1 MDVLL
6 NSNLQS
12 PLLNLLDERA
22 GIESSWT
29 HRIRKG
35 SKTHSIKSVFLK
47 ADSTTDG
54 ATWSFNLPRY
64 GIATAIYLVMTVEA
78 DSVYSSEAVVLH
90 EGNFYG
96 LFKDIILS
104 SHAREI
110 ERVTAEVMYI
120 ESLGSIHKK
129 TGSGN
134 GAVTVDGSNESL
146 HKDAGTGNKYVR
158 AYLKI
163 PFSFFGHY
171 GAQLSNSQNLSFL
184 EQLTVEVRLASK
196 SPGNNP
202 LFNSAKCTD
211 ASPTAVQATG
221 MNLVISKKTDGHYGR
236 EVGPSGLL
244 ICYSQFQPSVEAH
257 FNKLNYAS
265 KSGSGPRSML
275 QMSTYAETP
284 VSATVA
290 DEKNNTKM
298 HYIDVGVSCKSVIVE
313 TMLML
318 RNENRQPIRNQQFDQ
333 FGDLRRIEKVQLW
346 CNGSIYREWE
356 SHKELLI
363 DNLNVENNSLVSEP
377 QFHADNNAVR
387 IKYHSKINPLAE
399 NSGCVSFRNTSGT
412 FFRVYYINTDGPD
425 TGVEPNVVEHD
436 WKNKLK
442 LHVHHLH
449 YTITSIDPNSGSITQ
464 SMSI

>member
-64 GIATAIYLVMTVEA
+64 GIATALYLVMTVEA
-78 DSVYSSEAVVLH
+78 DSTYSTAVDLH

-110 ERVTAEVMYI
+110 ERVTAEVMYL
-120 ESLGSIHKK
+120 ESLGSTHATNK
-129 TGSGN
+129 SGD
-134 GAVTVDGSNESL
+134 GARAVDGSNEAL
-146 HKDAGTGNKYVR
+146 HPSAGSGKKYVR

-184 EQLTVEVRLASK
+184 EQMTVEVRLASK

-202 LFNSAKCTD
+202 LFNSAPCDST
-211 ASPTAVQATG
+211 PAVVGTG
-221 MNLVISKKTDGHYGR
+221 MNLVITKKTDGHYGR

-275 QMSTYAETP
+275 QMSCYAETP
-284 VSATVA
+284 VAATVA
-290 DEKNNTKM
+290 DKTDNSKM
-298 HYIDVGVSCKSVIVE
+298 HYIDVPISCKSVIVE

-318 RNENRQPIRNQQFDQ
+318 RNENRTAVASTAFAQ
-333 FGDLRRIEKVQLW
+333 FGDLRKIEKIQLW
-346 CNGSIYREWE
+346 CNGTIYREWE
-356 SHKELLI
+356 SNKELII

-412 FFRVYYINTDGPD
+412 FFRVYYINTTTTSTDND
-425 TGVEPNVVEHD
+425 
-436 WKNKLK
+436 LK